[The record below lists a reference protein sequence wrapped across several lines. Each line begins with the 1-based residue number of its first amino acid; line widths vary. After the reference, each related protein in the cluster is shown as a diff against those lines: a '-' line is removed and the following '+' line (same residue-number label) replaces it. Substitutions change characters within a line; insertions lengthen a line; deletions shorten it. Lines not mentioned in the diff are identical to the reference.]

1 MVKTYEFFVF
11 FNRVVWKES
20 KLAIVWP
27 MMLPLITFFLI
38 NYRWFYDKPDFDTMI
53 SYFAGFWAFIIVTI
67 FLNGV
72 GLRLSIF
79 RETGFLKSFTYMAGS
94 KNPIVFGL
102 LMNQMGLGFISLIIF
117 TFVNGLIFQ
126 LPVFTLLYLAISIY
140 ILVALPIFLL
150 MMWLPSISVRSMTIY
165 SISNMLIFP
174 ATFIAVYRD
183 VINFPLLN
191 FVFSLNP
198 VEYVYRMSILLSNTF
213 QLTDIATYNN
223 WIIVA
228 ISILYMTIGILCWRK
243 LKLVST
249 IVRT

>member
-20 KLAIVWP
+20 KLAIIWP

-38 NYRWFYDKPDFDTMI
+38 NYRWFYDKPEFDTML
-53 SYFAGFWAFIIVTI
+53 SYFAGFWAFIIVTV

-79 RETGFLKSFTYMAGS
+79 RETGFLKSFTYMTGS

-102 LMNQMGLGFISLIIF
+102 LMNQMALGFVSLIIF
-117 TFVNGLIFQ
+117 TVINGAIFN
-126 LPVFTLLYLAISIY
+126 LPVLTLLFLVTCIY
-140 ILVALPIFLL
+140 VLVALPIFLL
-150 MMWLPSISVRSMTIY
+150 MMWLPSVAVRATTIY

-183 VINFPLLN
+183 VIQFPLLN
-191 FVFSLNP
+191 FLFSLNP
-198 VEYVYRMSILLSNTF
+198 VEYVYRMSILLSNAF
-213 QLTDIATYNN
+213 DLTNIATYNN
-223 WIIVA
+223 WIILA
-228 ISILYMTIGILCWRK
+228 ISVLYSIIGIVCWKR

-249 IVRT
+249 MVRT